1 MDQNDTASQL
11 KAAMKEDRNIRLF
24 DLYAEPLFARQKPN
38 VRQEF
43 TLFYVKQWKDFPD
56 LEDWGPDRAIEFVQ
70 QVAEKYA
77 ELKGLEVL
85 HRWNNDVVL
94 PITNYIIKKR
104 LGYKTV
110 KALKDEDPKMYST
123 IQGMVGEF
131 LWESK
136 PLRGYYEMPAPVE
149 YIANTVFNRKIKT
162 KLSKEDLEKFGLVA
176 KDKACHVR
184 NSDYPLDD
192 AEVQDY
198 TLEILQSRPMDKFT
212 YRQIAACVR
221 IGEGQASDNLKWLAT
236 VGKSIIAVKPKRK
249 YGRVEYKWCPE
260 AHLIEAKPERKM
272 EYVSKVL
279 YRLLNQNPGT
289 TASGARTLLRTYF
302 GNSDST
308 VADKAIDILTDSG
321 LVVMV
326 PDKSHKQRLLCVVQ
340 EKTEERRKM
349 LASLAKTMK

>member
-94 PITNYIIKKR
+94 PITNYIIRKR
-104 LGYKTV
+104 LGFKTV
-110 KALKDEDPKMYST
+110 RALKSEDPKMYST

-149 YIANTVFNRKIKT
+149 YIANTVFNRKIKA
-162 KLSKEDLEKFGLVA
+162 KLSKEDLEKFGLES
-176 KDKACHVR
+176 KDRTCHVR
-184 NSDYPLDD
+184 NSNYPLDD
-192 AEVQDY
+192 AEVQAYILD
-198 TLEILQSRPMDKFT
+198 LLQSRPMDKFSH
-212 YRQIAACVR
+212 YEIAACVR
-221 IGEGQASDNLKWLAT
+221 IGEGQASDNLKWLAGQ
-236 VGKSIIAVKPKRK
+236 GKSIIAVKPRRK
-249 YGRVEYKWCPE
+249 HGRMDYKWCPE

-272 EYVSKVL
+272 EYVSQVL
-279 YRLLNQNPGT
+279 YRLLNQHPGT
-289 TASGARTLLRTYF
+289 TATGARMLLRRYF
-302 GNSDST
+302 GNTDSN
-308 VADKAIDILTDSG
+308 VADKAVQILKESG
-321 LVVMV
+321 LVVMQ
-326 PDKSHKQRLLCVVQ
+326 PDSSHKQRLHCVVQ
-340 EKTEERRKM
+340 EKTDERRKM
-349 LASLAKTMK
+349 LARLAKTMK